1 METFFLSSTNPIIQS
16 ILNKGLF
23 GKGLLMIVLITSYK
37 KRSIIE
43 ELNFYFYLSSLDGR
57 FEEYD

>member
-37 KRSIIE
+37 KRSMIE
-43 ELNFYFYLSSLDGR
+43 KLNFYFYLSSLDGR